1 MKHDPLLQSLIQGTL
16 KLENVA
22 VQHNTPAGY
31 TTLDQTQKATKENN
45 SLPRAMTFSLIYEK
59 SKIL

>member
-31 TTLDQTQKATKENN
+31 TTLDQTQKATKETIHC
-45 SLPRAMTFSLIYEK
+45 LGDYIFIDL
-59 SKIL
+59 